1 MKKKIVISVT
11 AVILALAVIG
21 ASVGVYMSYINKYEP
36 IASPTALTYTKSES
50 QKELVKNADFYVS
63 VNGDDNGIGTLDK
76 PFQTIQRAQ
85 QAVREAI
92 ANSDK
97 SKSSI
102 TVAIMTGTYYET
114 GIEFDERDSSK
125 STSVTYT
132 SYGDGEVI
140 LCGGKI
146 LTSEDFSSVDSET
159 AKRLS
164 SQAAD
169 KVKMLDLKKYGL
181 TKSDYGKIKATG
193 GFNTE
198 EYYDDAATENPCEL
212 FFNDKR
218 MTIARYPN
226 DSYITVGK
234 VSDIG
239 DCYEPN
245 APAPVDE
252 SWLERRNQRG
262 GTFALDEDTYSRV
275 KSWQNTDDL
284 WAFGYF
290 YWDWAD
296 MSTPIKSINDDKTIT
311 TEYCS
316 KYGFKEGGYY
326 YFFNVLEELDA
337 PGEYYIDRDNG
348 ILYFYPPD
356 ENADS
361 KIMLS
366 TSNENIISITEKA
379 SNITISDITL
389 QGTRS
394 DALNVAGE
402 NCKIV
407 NCTVKNAAEC
417 GINVSGRNNLVE
429 SCEVTFIGK
438 DAVVLSGGNAE
449 GFVYGNNT
457 VTNNSLH
464 DYGEI
469 QKTYIAG
476 VNLSGIG
483 NTVSHNEIYN
493 APHMGVYYTGNEN
506 VVEYNY
512 IHDVVLQSSDA
523 GAIYTGY
530 SYSTYGNV
538 VRYNCISNIGSG
550 TFTPSGIYF
559 DDNSSGQTAY
569 GNVLINIPGYAFLV
583 GGGRDNM
590 IENNLVINAGKQILY
605 DDRAYDGYHN
615 DGWYAKNCK
624 TPDSRLWQLMN
635 EAKEFNASIGN
646 KYDGIERMHQD
657 YEREEDEGFAVNPS
671 GSSVQNN
678 IIISKQNKVGE
689 IAKTVKKYSVVKNN
703 QTFTLNGAKSAF
715 EDYGNGDYRIKADSK
730 ISKKCPDF
738 KEIPFDEIGRK

>member
-1 MKKKIVISVT
+1 MKKKIIIS
-11 AVILALAVIG
+11 AVSVGLALAVIG
-21 ASVGVYMSYINKYEP
+21 ASVGTYMSYIKKYVP
-36 IASPTALTYTKSES
+36 IAPPSALACTKSDS
-50 QKELVKNADFYVS
+50 QKVLLENADFYVS
-63 VNGDDNGIGTLDK
+63 VNGDDNGIGTLEK
-76 PFQTIQRAQ
+76 PFQTIKRAQ

-92 ANSDK
+92 ANSDENK
-97 SKSSI
+97 TSI
-102 TVAIMTGTYYET
+102 TVAIMAGTYYET
-114 GIEFDERDSSK
+114 GIAFDERDSSK

-159 AKRLS
+159 AKRLN
-164 SQAAD
+164 SQVAD
-169 KVKMLDLKKYGL
+169 KIKMIDLKKLGL
-181 TKSDYGKIKATG
+181 TATDYGKIKATG

-198 EYYDDAATENPCEL
+198 EYYDNAATENPCEL

-218 MTIARYPN
+218 MTVARYPN

-245 APAPVDE
+245 APSPTDE

-296 MSTPIKSINDDKTIT
+296 MSTPIKSINNDKTIT

-348 ILYFYPPD
+348 ILYFYSPD
-356 ENADS
+356 ENENS

-379 SNITISDITL
+379 SNITVDGLTL

-394 DALNVAGE
+394 DALTVAGE

-417 GINVSGRNNLVE
+417 GINICGKNNLVE
-429 SCEVTFIGK
+429 NCEVAFIGK
-438 DAVVLSGGNAE
+438 DAVVLSGGSAE

-469 QKTYIAG
+469 QKT
-476 VNLSGIG
+476 
-483 NTVSHNEIYN
+483 IYC
-493 APHMGVYYTGNEN
+493 GCE
-506 VVEYNY
+506 
-512 IHDVVLQSSDA
+512 SK
-523 GAIYTGY
+523 
-530 SYSTYGNV
+530 
-538 VRYNCISNIGSG
+538 RYRQHR
-550 TFTPSGIYF
+550 FP
-559 DDNSSGQTAY
+559 
-569 GNVLINIPGYAFLV
+569 
-583 GGGRDNM
+583 
-590 IENNLVINAGKQILY
+590 
-605 DDRAYDGYHN
+605 
-615 DGWYAKNCK
+615 
-624 TPDSRLWQLMN
+624 
-635 EAKEFNASIGN
+635 
-646 KYDGIERMHQD
+646 
-657 YEREEDEGFAVNPS
+657 
-671 GSSVQNN
+671 
-678 IIISKQNKVGE
+678 
-689 IAKTVKKYSVVKNN
+689 
-703 QTFTLNGAKSAF
+703 
-715 EDYGNGDYRIKADSK
+715 
-730 ISKKCPDF
+730 
-738 KEIPFDEIGRK
+738 

>member
-1 MKKKIVISVT
+1 MKKKIIIS
-11 AVILALAVIG
+11 AGCIILALAVIG
-21 ASVGVYMSYINKYEP
+21 ASVGTYMSYINKYEP
-36 IASPTALTYTKSES
+36 IASPTSLAYTKSES
-50 QKELVKNADFYVS
+50 RKELVKNADFYVS
-63 VNGDDNGIGTLDK
+63 VNGDDDGYGTIDK
-76 PFQTIQRAQ
+76 PFHTIQRAQ

-132 SYGDGEVI
+132 SYGDGDVI

-146 LTSEDFSSVDSET
+146 LTSDDFSAVDSET
-159 AKRLS
+159 AKRLN
-164 SQAAD
+164 SQVAD
-169 KVKMLDLKKYGL
+169 KIKMIDLKKLGL
-181 TKSDYGKIKATG
+181 TATDYGKIKATG

-245 APAPVDE
+245 APSPTDE

-262 GTFALDEDTYSRV
+262 GRFALDEDTYSRV

-348 ILYFYPPD
+348 ILYFYPPN
-356 ENADS
+356 ENENS

-379 SNITISDITL
+379 SNITVDGLTL
-389 QGTRS
+389 QGTRAV
-394 DALNVAGE
+394 ALTVAGE

-407 NCTVKNAAEC
+407 NCTVKNAADC
-417 GINVSGRNNLVE
+417 GINVSGKNNLVE
-429 SCEVTFIGK
+429 NCEVAFIGK
-438 DAVVLSGGNAE
+438 DAVVLSGGSAE
-449 GFVYGNNT
+449 GFVYGSNT

-493 APHMGVYYTGNEN
+493 APHMGIYYTGNEN
-506 VVEYNY
+506 VMEYNY

-530 SYSTYGNV
+530 SFSMLSATTV
-538 VRYNCISNIGSG
+538 LPISARAILHQAA
-550 TFTPSGIYF
+550 FI
-559 DDNSSGQTAY
+559 
-569 GNVLINIPGYAFLV
+569 LMIIP
-583 GGGRDNM
+583 
-590 IENNLVINAGKQILY
+590 Q
-605 DDRAYDGYHN
+605 DR
-615 DGWYAKNCK
+615 
-624 TPDSRLWQLMN
+624 QLTETCLSIFPVMLSLS
-635 EAKEFNASIGN
+635 EAAE
-646 KYDGIERMHQD
+646 
-657 YEREEDEGFAVNPS
+657 
-671 GSSVQNN
+671 
-678 IIISKQNKVGE
+678 II
-689 IAKTVKKYSVVKNN
+689 
-703 QTFTLNGAKSAF
+703 
-715 EDYGNGDYRIKADSK
+715 
-730 ISKKCPDF
+730 
-738 KEIPFDEIGRK
+738 

>member
-1 MKKKIVISVT
+1 MKKKIIIS
-11 AVILALAVIG
+11 AVSVGLALAVIG
-21 ASVGVYMSYINKYEP
+21 ASVGTYMSYINKYEP
-36 IASPTALTYTKSES
+36 IASPTALAYTKSDR
-50 QKELVKNADFYVS
+50 QKALVKNADFYVS
-63 VNGDDNGIGTLDK
+63 VNGDDNGDGTLEK
-76 PFQTIQRAQ
+76 PFQTIKRAQ

-92 ANSDK
+92 ANSEENK
-97 SKSSI
+97 ASL
-102 TVAIMTGTYYET
+102 TVAIMAGTYYET
-114 GIEFDERDSSK
+114 GIAFDERDSSK

-146 LTSEDFSSVDSET
+146 LTPADFSSVNGET

-198 EYYDDAATENPCEL
+198 EYYDNAATENPCEL

-245 APAPVDE
+245 APAPV
-252 SWLERRNQRG
+252 
-262 GTFALDEDTYSRV
+262 
-275 KSWQNTDDL
+275 
-284 WAFGYF
+284 
-290 YWDWAD
+290 
-296 MSTPIKSINDDKTIT
+296 
-311 TEYCS
+311 
-316 KYGFKEGGYY
+316 
-326 YFFNVLEELDA
+326 
-337 PGEYYIDRDNG
+337 
-348 ILYFYPPD
+348 
-356 ENADS
+356 
-361 KIMLS
+361 
-366 TSNENIISITEKA
+366 
-379 SNITISDITL
+379 
-389 QGTRS
+389 
-394 DALNVAGE
+394 
-402 NCKIV
+402 
-407 NCTVKNAAEC
+407 
-417 GINVSGRNNLVE
+417 
-429 SCEVTFIGK
+429 
-438 DAVVLSGGNAE
+438 
-449 GFVYGNNT
+449 
-457 VTNNSLH
+457 
-464 DYGEI
+464 
-469 QKTYIAG
+469 
-476 VNLSGIG
+476 IG
-483 NTVSHNEIYN
+483 NVVSHNEIYN

-689 IAKTVKKYSVVKNN
+689 IAKTVKKYSVVENN
-703 QTFTLNGAKSAF
+703 QTFTLNGAKSSF
-715 EDYGNGDYRIKADSK
+715 EDYENGDYRIKADSK
-730 ISKKCPDF
+730 ISKECSDF
-738 KEIPFDEIGRK
+738 KEIPFNEIGRK

>member
-1 MKKKIVISVT
+1 MKKKIIIS
-11 AVILALAVIG
+11 AVSVGLALAVIG
-21 ASVGVYMSYINKYEP
+21 ASVGTYMSYINKYEP
-36 IASPTALTYTKSES
+36 IASPTALAYTKSDR
-50 QKELVKNADFYVS
+50 QKALVKNADFYVS
-63 VNGDDNGIGTLDK
+63 VNGDDNGDGTLEK
-76 PFQTIQRAQ
+76 PFQTIKRAQ

-92 ANSDK
+92 ANSEENK
-97 SKSSI
+97 ASL
-102 TVAIMTGTYYET
+102 TVAIMAGTYYET
-114 GIEFDERDSSK
+114 GIAFDERDSSK

-146 LTSEDFSSVDSET
+146 LTPADFSSVNGET

-198 EYYDDAATENPCEL
+198 EYYDNAATENPCEL

-275 KSWQNTDDL
+275 KSWQNTNDL

-337 PGEYYIDRDNG
+337 PGEYYIDRDSG

-356 ENADS
+356 ENENS

-379 SNITISDITL
+379 SNITVDGLTL
-389 QGTRS
+389 QGTRA

-407 NCTVKNAAEC
+407 NCTVKNAADC
-417 GINVSGRNNLVE
+417 GINVSGKNNLVE
-429 SCEVTFIGK
+429 NCEVAFIGK
-438 DAVVLSGGNAE
+438 DAVVLSGGSAE
-449 GFVYGNNT
+449 GFPD
-457 VTNNSLH
+457 H
-464 DYGEI
+464 
-469 QKTYIAG
+469 
-476 VNLSGIG
+476 
-483 NTVSHNEIYN
+483 
-493 APHMGVYYTGNEN
+493 
-506 VVEYNY
+506 
-512 IHDVVLQSSDA
+512 
-523 GAIYTGY
+523 
-530 SYSTYGNV
+530 
-538 VRYNCISNIGSG
+538 R
-550 TFTPSGIYF
+550 
-559 DDNSSGQTAY
+559 
-569 GNVLINIPGYAFLV
+569 
-583 GGGRDNM
+583 
-590 IENNLVINAGKQILY
+590 
-605 DDRAYDGYHN
+605 RA
-615 DGWYAKNCK
+615 
-624 TPDSRLWQLMN
+624 R
-635 EAKEFNASIGN
+635 
-646 KYDGIERMHQD
+646 
-657 YEREEDEGFAVNPS
+657 
-671 GSSVQNN
+671 
-678 IIISKQNKVGE
+678 
-689 IAKTVKKYSVVKNN
+689 
-703 QTFTLNGAKSAF
+703 
-715 EDYGNGDYRIKADSK
+715 
-730 ISKKCPDF
+730 
-738 KEIPFDEIGRK
+738 

>member
-1 MKKKIVISVT
+1 MKKKIIISVT
-11 AVILALAVIG
+11 AVGLVLAVIG
-21 ASVGVYMSYINKYEP
+21 KSVGTYMSYINKYVP
-36 IASPTALTYTKSES
+36 IASPTALSYKKSDS
-50 QKELVKNADFYVS
+50 QKELVTNADFYVS
-63 VNGDDNGIGTLDK
+63 VNGDDGFGGSLKN
-76 PFQTIQRAQ
+76 PFKTIKKAQ
-85 QAVREAI
+85 EAVREVLAKKG
-92 ANSDK
+92 NSK
-97 SKSSI
+97 TSI
-102 TVAIMTGTYYET
+102 TVAIMAGTYYET
-114 GIEFDERDSSK
+114 DILFDERDYSK
-125 STSVTYT
+125 NTSAIYT
-132 SYGDGEVI
+132 AYGDGEVI

-146 LTSEDFSSVDSET
+146 LTLADFSSVDSET

-169 KVKMLDLKKYGL
+169 KVKMIDLKKLGL
-181 TKSDYGKIKATG
+181 KTEDYGKVKATG

-198 EYYDDAATENPCEL
+198 EYYDNAATENSCEL
-212 FFNDKR
+212 FFDSKR
-218 MTIARYPN
+218 MSVARYPN
-226 DSYITVGK
+226 NSYITVGK

-245 APAPVDE
+245 APAPADK

-262 GTFALDEDTYSRV
+262 GTFALDNDTYERI
-275 KSWQNTDDL
+275 KSWQNTKDL

-296 MSTPIKSINDDKTIT
+296 MSTPIKSINNDKTIT

-316 KYGFKEGGYY
+316 KYGFKDSGYY

-337 PGEYYIDRDNG
+337 PNEYYIDRDNG

-356 ENADS
+356 ENDDS

-366 TSNENIISITEKA
+366 TSNKSIINITEKA
-379 SNITISDITL
+379 SNVTISDITM
-389 QGTRS
+389 QGTRC
-394 DALNVAGE
+394 DAVMVAGE
-402 NCKIV
+402 NCKIL
-407 NCTVKNAAEC
+407 NCTIKNAAQC
-417 GINVSGRNNLVE
+417 GISVSGRNNLVE
-429 SCEVTFIGK
+429 NCEVAFIGK
-438 DAVVLSGGNAE
+438 DAVLLSGGNKD
-449 GFVYGNNT
+449 GFVHGNNT

-493 APHMGVYYTGNEN
+493 APHMGIYYKGNEN
-506 VVEYNY
+506 VMEYNY

-530 SYSTYGNV
+530 SFSTYGNIL
-538 VRYNCISNIGSG
+538 RYNCISNIGSG
-550 TFTPSGIYF
+550 DFTPSGIYF
-559 DDNSSGQTAY
+559 DDNSSGQKAY
-569 GNVLINIPGYAFLV
+569 GNVLINIPGYALLI

-590 IENNLVINAGKQILY
+590 IENNLIINSEKQINY
-605 DDRAYDGYHN
+605 DARAYDGYHN

-624 TPDSRLWQLMN
+624 APDSRLWQLMD
-635 EAKEFNASIGN
+635 EAKEFNTSIGN

-657 YEREEDEGFAVNPS
+657 YERVEDEGFAVNPS
-671 GSSVQNN
+671 GSSLKNN
-678 IIISKQNKVGE
+678 IIVSKQNKIGT
-689 IAKTVKKYSVVKNN
+689 IAKAVKKYSVVENN
-703 QTFTLNGAKSAF
+703 HTFTLNSAKSSF
-715 EDYGNGDYRIKADSK
+715 EDYENGDYRIKADSK

-738 KEIPFDEIGRK
+738 KENHFNEIGRK

>member
-1 MKKKIVISVT
+1 MKKRIIIS
-11 AVILALAVIG
+11 AVCIILALAVIG

-36 IASPTALTYTKSES
+36 IASPTALAYAKSNT
-50 QKELVKNADFYVS
+50 QKKLVQNADFYVS
-63 VNGDDNGIGTLDK
+63 VNGDDNGNGTFEK
-76 PFQTIQRAQ
+76 PFKTIKRAQ
-85 QAVREAI
+85 QAVRGAI
-92 ANSDK
+92 ENSDK
-97 SKSSI
+97 SQASI
-102 TVAIMTGTYYET
+102 TVAITAGTYYET

-125 STSVTYT
+125 NTSVTYT

-146 LTSEDFSSVDSET
+146 LTITDFSSVDSEI

-169 KVKMLDLKKYGL
+169 KVKMLDLNKYGL

-198 EYYDDAATENPCEL
+198 EYYDDAATENTCEL

-262 GTFALDEDTYSRV
+262 GTFAIDKDTYSRV

-356 ENADS
+356 ENENS

-394 DALNVAGE
+394 DALNIAGE

-407 NCTVKNAAEC
+407 NCMVKNAADC
-417 GINVSGRNNLVE
+417 GINVSGKNNLAE
-429 SCEVTFIGK
+429 NCEVAFIGK
-438 DAVVLSGGNAE
+438 DAVVLSGGSAE
-449 GFVYGNNT
+449 
-457 VTNNSLH
+457 
-464 DYGEI
+464 
-469 QKTYIAG
+469 
-476 VNLSGIG
+476 
-483 NTVSHNEIYN
+483 
-493 APHMGVYYTGNEN
+493 
-506 VVEYNY
+506 
-512 IHDVVLQSSDA
+512 
-523 GAIYTGY
+523 
-530 SYSTYGNV
+530 
-538 VRYNCISNIGSG
+538 
-550 TFTPSGIYF
+550 
-559 DDNSSGQTAY
+559 
-569 GNVLINIPGYAFLV
+569 
-583 GGGRDNM
+583 
-590 IENNLVINAGKQILY
+590 
-605 DDRAYDGYHN
+605 
-615 DGWYAKNCK
+615 
-624 TPDSRLWQLMN
+624 
-635 EAKEFNASIGN
+635 
-646 KYDGIERMHQD
+646 
-657 YEREEDEGFAVNPS
+657 
-671 GSSVQNN
+671 
-678 IIISKQNKVGE
+678 
-689 IAKTVKKYSVVKNN
+689 
-703 QTFTLNGAKSAF
+703 
-715 EDYGNGDYRIKADSK
+715 
-730 ISKKCPDF
+730 
-738 KEIPFDEIGRK
+738 EIGRAHV

>member
-1 MKKKIVISVT
+1 MKKKIIIS
-11 AVILALAVIG
+11 AVSVGLALAVIG
-21 ASVGVYMSYINKYEP
+21 ASVGTYMSYIKKYVP
-36 IASPTALTYTKSES
+36 IAPPSALAFTKSDS
-50 QKELVKNADFYVS
+50 HKELIKNADFYVS
-63 VNGDDNGIGTLDK
+63 VNGDDDGDGSLEK

-92 ANSDK
+92 ANSDE
-97 SKSSI
+97 SKTSI
-102 TVAIMTGTYYET
+102 TVAIMAGTYYET
-114 GIEFDERDSSK
+114 GIAFDERDSSK

-146 LTSEDFSSVDSET
+146 LTFEDFSSVDSET

-169 KVKMLDLKKYGL
+169 KVKMIDLKKHGL

-348 ILYFYPPD
+348 ILYFTLLMKMRT
-356 ENADS
+356 AKLCFQQAM
-361 KIMLS
+361 KI
-366 TSNENIISITEKA
+366 
-379 SNITISDITL
+379 
-389 QGTRS
+389 
-394 DALNVAGE
+394 
-402 NCKIV
+402 
-407 NCTVKNAAEC
+407 
-417 GINVSGRNNLVE
+417 
-429 SCEVTFIGK
+429 
-438 DAVVLSGGNAE
+438 
-449 GFVYGNNT
+449 
-457 VTNNSLH
+457 
-464 DYGEI
+464 
-469 QKTYIAG
+469 
-476 VNLSGIG
+476 
-483 NTVSHNEIYN
+483 
-493 APHMGVYYTGNEN
+493 
-506 VVEYNY
+506 
-512 IHDVVLQSSDA
+512 
-523 GAIYTGY
+523 
-530 SYSTYGNV
+530 
-538 VRYNCISNIGSG
+538 
-550 TFTPSGIYF
+550 
-559 DDNSSGQTAY
+559 
-569 GNVLINIPGYAFLV
+569 
-583 GGGRDNM
+583 
-590 IENNLVINAGKQILY
+590 
-605 DDRAYDGYHN
+605 
-615 DGWYAKNCK
+615 
-624 TPDSRLWQLMN
+624 
-635 EAKEFNASIGN
+635 
-646 KYDGIERMHQD
+646 
-657 YEREEDEGFAVNPS
+657 
-671 GSSVQNN
+671 
-678 IIISKQNKVGE
+678 
-689 IAKTVKKYSVVKNN
+689 
-703 QTFTLNGAKSAF
+703 
-715 EDYGNGDYRIKADSK
+715 
-730 ISKKCPDF
+730 
-738 KEIPFDEIGRK
+738 

>member
-1 MKKKIVISVT
+1 MKKKIIIS
-11 AVILALAVIG
+11 AVSVGLALAVIG
-21 ASVGVYMSYINKYEP
+21 ASVGTYMSYINKYEP
-36 IASPTALTYTKSES
+36 IASPTALAYTKSNS
-50 QKELVKNADFYVS
+50 QKVLLENADFYVS
-63 VNGDDNGIGTLDK
+63 VNGDDNGDGTLEK

-85 QAVREAI
+85 HAVREAI
-92 ANSDK
+92 ANSNE

-102 TVAIMTGTYYET
+102 TVAIMAGTYYET
-114 GIEFDERDSSK
+114 GIAFDEKDSSK

-146 LTSEDFSSVDSET
+146 LTFEDFSSVDSET
-159 AKRLS
+159 AKRLN
-164 SQAAD
+164 SQAAN

-252 SWLERRNQRG
+252 SWLQRRNQRG
-262 GTFALDEDTYSRV
+262 GTFALDKDTYSRV

-337 PGEYYIDRDNG
+337 PGEYYIDRENG

-356 ENADS
+356 ENGNS

-407 NCTVKNAAEC
+407 NCTVKNAADC
-417 GINVSGRNNLVE
+417 GINVSGKNNLVE
-429 SCEVTFIGK
+429 NCEVAFIGK
-438 DAVVLSGGNAE
+438 DAVVLSGGSAE

-506 VVEYNY
+506 VMEYNY

-605 DDRAYDGYHN
+605 DDRSYDGYHN

-624 TPDSRLWQLMN
+624 MPDSRLWQLMN

-671 GSSVQNN
+671 GSSVKNN
-678 IIISKQNKVGE
+678 IIISKQNNVGE

-703 QTFTLNGAKSAF
+703 QTFTLNGAKSSF
-715 EDYGNGDYRIKADSK
+715 EDYENGDYRIKADSK
-730 ISKKCPDF
+730 ISKKCSDF
-738 KEIPFDEIGRK
+738 KEIPFNEIGRK